1 MSEDTSIVAI
11 SNVHAYLDKDGTAWI
26 NAEDVARGLGFVK
39 TEEKFSTTC
48 GRNEKY
54 ESVRW
59 ARVNQYLS
67 EFGYPKTVGSNDYI
81 PENMFYRLAMKAN
94 NEAAINFQAKIADEV
109 LPAIRKTGAY
119 SVRTLSPQDQLFKF
133 MDKLGSVNDP
143 GAQLALIDM
152 FRATIPNTQPNLA
165 DPDTITVGNL
175 FQQYIVPVKE
185 IKVIPV
191 GDGVKRHSVTAL
203 YNYILKNFHDSIVSF
218 CNYQTGVGRD
228 KALILRNGIEEI
240 IQALIADNLD
250 PNARL

>member
-1 MSEDTSIVAI
+1 MTMSEDTSIVAI
-11 SNVHAYLDKDGTAWI
+11 GNVHVYLDKDGTAWL
-26 NAEDVARGLGFVK
+26 NAEDVARGLGFV
-39 TEEKFSTTC
+39 
-48 GRNEKY
+48 
-54 ESVRW
+54 ESKDGKEYVRW
-59 ARVNQYLS
+59 RTINGYLKD
-67 EFGYPKTVGSNDYI
+67 FGFSQEVAKENYI

-94 NEAAINFQAKIADEV
+94 NSVAEKFQAKVADEI
-109 LPAIRKTGAY
+109 LPTIRKTGTY

-133 MDKLGSVNDP
+133 MDKLGPVNDP

-152 FRATIPNTQPNLA
+152 FRATIQNTQPNLV
-165 DPDTITVGNL
+165 DPDTITVGDL

-218 CNYQTGVGRD
+218 CNYQTGVGRN
-228 KALILRNGIEEI
+228 KALILRNEIEEI
-240 IQALIADNLD
+240 TQALIADNLD